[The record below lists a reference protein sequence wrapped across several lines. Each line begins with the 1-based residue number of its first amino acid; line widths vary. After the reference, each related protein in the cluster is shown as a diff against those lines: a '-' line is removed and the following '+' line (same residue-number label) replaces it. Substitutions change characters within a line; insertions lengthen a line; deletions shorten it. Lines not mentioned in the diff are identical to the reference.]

1 MILNLFS
8 KKINYKI
15 IELKETSLLC
25 LIIFLSLISIIL
37 EGLSISTIPLFFKS
51 LFIDLEIDNT
61 LINSLLKYSGEI
73 VSNNITNVF
82 LFVIFLFFFKS
93 IFSFFLITIEF
104 VFLKRLRLKISNILI
119 EKFINSDLMNNYKE
133 SSATK
138 IWKIELVNNF
148 SYTILNLISFIKNSL
163 YLFIILF
170 SIVYF
175 SSINFAIF
183 FIIILLLIII
193 FYNLFKKK
201 IVNTGK
207 NISILT
213 ESKNNIIQNIFEGIK
228 TILIFQKK
236 IFFKNLFKDITV
248 KIEKNQQTSNYISAF
263 TLVFLDFFAILI
275 IFFYYKLFLTENS
288 SEYIVYNLGLISYG
302 LMRVTSILKILNQSF
317 YNMKRN
323 SYSINILLKELDEN
337 KLTIRS
343 KFSQFYEK
351 NNNKNIIEI
360 DNLRFNYNFKKTIFD
375 ELSFNFK
382 RNYFYGIF
390 GESGSGK
397 STLLDLI
404 AGINH
409 FNEGKINV
417 YCSRK
422 KVSYVP
428 QECFIMQENIKNSIA
443 FGEHENQINLN
454 RIQESIEKSQLSS
467 FINKLPNGINFQL
480 NKNGNNISVG
490 QKQRIGIARSLYISS
505 GLLIMDEPTSALD
518 NKTEIDFFKML
529 KNIKKDVTVIMTTH
543 KLSLKKFFD
552 TSLIIKNKKIS
563 KF

>member
-15 IELKETSLLC
+15 IELKETSLAC
-25 LIIFLSLISIIL
+25 LIIFLSIISIIL

-236 IFFKNLFKDITV
+236 IFFKNLFKDINV

-529 KNIKKDVTVIMTTH
+529 KNIKKNVTVIMTTH

>member
-1 MILNLFS
+1 MILNLIS
-8 KKINYKI
+8 KKINHKI

-51 LFIDLEIDNT
+51 LFTDLEINNT
-61 LINSLLKYSGEI
+61 LINSLLKYSSEI
-73 VSNNITNVF
+73 VPNNITNVF

-104 VFLKRLRLKISNILI
+104 IFLKRLRLKISNILI

-148 SYTILNLISFIKNSL
+148 SYAILNLISFIKNSL
-163 YLFIILF
+163 YLLIILF

-175 SSINFAIF
+175 SSNNFAIF

-193 FYNLFKKK
+193 FYNFFKKK

-236 IFFKNLFKDITV
+236 NFFKNLFNDITV
-248 KIEKNQQTSNYISAF
+248 KIEKNQQTINYISAF

-275 IFFYYKLFLTENS
+275 IFFYYQLFLTGNS
-288 SEYIVYNLGLISYG
+288 SEYLVYNLGLISYG
-302 LMRVTSILKILNQSF
+302 LMRVISILKILNQSF
-317 YNMKRN
+317 YNIKRN

-337 KLTIRS
+337 KLTIKS

-360 DNLRFNYNFKKTIFD
+360 NNLRFNYNFKKTIFD

-404 AGINH
+404 LGINH

-467 FINKLPNGINFQL
+467 FINKLPSGINFQL

-518 NKTEIDFFKML
+518 KKTEIDFFKML

>member
-51 LFIDLEIDNT
+51 LFTDLEINNT

-73 VSNNITNVF
+73 FSNNITNVF
-82 LFVIFLFFFKS
+82 LFVIFLFFFKG

-104 VFLKRLRLKISNILI
+104 IFLKRLRLKISNILI

-409 FNEGKINV
+409 FNKGKINV

-428 QECFIMQENIKNSIA
+428 QECFIMEENIKNSIA

>member
-1 MILNLFS
+1 
-8 KKINYKI
+8 
-15 IELKETSLLC
+15 
-25 LIIFLSLISIIL
+25 
-37 EGLSISTIPLFFKS
+37 
-51 LFIDLEIDNT
+51 
-61 LINSLLKYSGEI
+61 
-73 VSNNITNVF
+73 
-82 LFVIFLFFFKS
+82 
-93 IFSFFLITIEF
+93 
-104 VFLKRLRLKISNILI
+104 
-119 EKFINSDLMNNYKE
+119 
-133 SSATK
+133 
-138 IWKIELVNNF
+138 
-148 SYTILNLISFIKNSL
+148 
-163 YLFIILF
+163 
-170 SIVYF
+170 
-175 SSINFAIF
+175 
-183 FIIILLLIII
+183 
-193 FYNLFKKK
+193 
-201 IVNTGK
+201 
-207 NISILT
+207 
-213 ESKNNIIQNIFEGIK
+213 
-228 TILIFQKK
+228 
-236 IFFKNLFKDITV
+236 
-248 KIEKNQQTSNYISAF
+248 
-263 TLVFLDFFAILI
+263 
-275 IFFYYKLFLTENS
+275 
-288 SEYIVYNLGLISYG
+288 
-302 LMRVTSILKILNQSF
+302 
-317 YNMKRN
+317 MKRN

>member
-15 IELKETSLLC
+15 IELKETSLVC
-25 LIIFLSLISIIL
+25 LIIFLSIISIIL

-51 LFIDLEIDNT
+51 LFTDLEIDNT
-61 LINSLLKYSGEI
+61 LINSLLKYSGEF

-104 VFLKRLRLKISNILI
+104 IFLKRLRLKISNILI

-138 IWKIELVNNF
+138 IWKMELVNNF

-288 SEYIVYNLGLISYG
+288 SEYIVYNLGLITYG

-323 SYSINILLKELDEN
+323 SYSINILLEELDEN

>member
-8 KKINYKI
+8 KKINHKI

-51 LFIDLEIDNT
+51 LFTDLEINNT
-61 LINSLLKYSGEI
+61 LINSLLKHSSEI

-104 VFLKRLRLKISNILI
+104 IFLKRLRLKISNILI

-148 SYTILNLISFIKNSL
+148 SYAILNLISFIKNSL
-163 YLFIILF
+163 YLLIIFF

-236 IFFKNLFKDITV
+236 NFFKNLFNDITV

-275 IFFYYKLFLTENS
+275 IFFYYQLFLTGNS
-288 SEYIVYNLGLISYG
+288 SEYLVYNLGLISYG
-302 LMRVTSILKILNQSF
+302 LMRVISILKILNQSF
-317 YNMKRN
+317 YNIKRN

-337 KLTIRS
+337 KLTIKS

-360 DNLRFNYNFKKTIFD
+360 NNLRFNYNFKKTIFD

-404 AGINH
+404 LGINH

-467 FINKLPNGINFQL
+467 FINKLPSGINFQL

-518 NKTEIDFFKML
+518 KKTEIDFFKML
-529 KNIKKDVTVIMTTH
+529 KNIKKDVTIIMTTH

>member
-1 MILNLFS
+1 
-8 KKINYKI
+8 
-15 IELKETSLLC
+15 
-25 LIIFLSLISIIL
+25 
-37 EGLSISTIPLFFKS
+37 
-51 LFIDLEIDNT
+51 
-61 LINSLLKYSGEI
+61 
-73 VSNNITNVF
+73 
-82 LFVIFLFFFKS
+82 
-93 IFSFFLITIEF
+93 
-104 VFLKRLRLKISNILI
+104 
-119 EKFINSDLMNNYKE
+119 MNNYKE

-148 SYTILNLISFIKNSL
+148 SYAILNLISFIKNSL
-163 YLFIILF
+163 YLLIIFF

-236 IFFKNLFKDITV
+236 NFFKNLFNDITV

-275 IFFYYKLFLTENS
+275 IFFYYQLFLTGNS
-288 SEYIVYNLGLISYG
+288 SEYLVYNLGLISYG
-302 LMRVTSILKILNQSF
+302 LMRVISILKILNQSF
-317 YNMKRN
+317 YNIKRN

-337 KLTIRS
+337 KLTIKS

-360 DNLRFNYNFKKTIFD
+360 NNLRFNYNFKKTIFD

-404 AGINH
+404 LGINH

-467 FINKLPNGINFQL
+467 FINKLPSGINFQL

-518 NKTEIDFFKML
+518 KKTEIDFFKML
-529 KNIKKDVTVIMTTH
+529 KNIKKDVTIIMTTH

>member
-15 IELKETSLLC
+15 IELKETSLAC
-25 LIIFLSLISIIL
+25 LIIFLSIISIIL

-302 LMRVTSILKILNQSF
+302 LMRVTSIL
-317 YNMKRN
+317 RT
-323 SYSINILLKELDEN
+323 YS
-337 KLTIRS
+337 
-343 KFSQFYEK
+343 
-351 NNNKNIIEI
+351 
-360 DNLRFNYNFKKTIFD
+360 
-375 ELSFNFK
+375 
-382 RNYFYGIF
+382 
-390 GESGSGK
+390 
-397 STLLDLI
+397 
-404 AGINH
+404 
-409 FNEGKINV
+409 
-417 YCSRK
+417 
-422 KVSYVP
+422 
-428 QECFIMQENIKNSIA
+428 
-443 FGEHENQINLN
+443 
-454 RIQESIEKSQLSS
+454 
-467 FINKLPNGINFQL
+467 
-480 NKNGNNISVG
+480 
-490 QKQRIGIARSLYISS
+490 
-505 GLLIMDEPTSALD
+505 
-518 NKTEIDFFKML
+518 
-529 KNIKKDVTVIMTTH
+529 
-543 KLSLKKFFD
+543 
-552 TSLIIKNKKIS
+552 
-563 KF
+563 